1 MNNKTLILTLL
12 LAATP
17 SMAMSA
23 SVYTWTD
30 EQGVTHFGDR
40 QPPGTRAKTL
50 NVRSGTSSGNG
61 RSSPQKRLSE
71 LQEQQQKNAEQKQET
86 VVETANRKQR
96 VANCENA
103 RSNLKVIESNARI
116 RIEDNGQMRYLSP
129 EEIAEQRSKLEKI
142 AAENCQAKDQQ

>member
-23 SVYTWTD
+23 SVYKWTD

-40 QPPGTRAKTL
+40 QPPGTRAETL

-61 RSSPQKRLSE
+61 RSTPQKRLSE
-71 LQEQQQKNAEQKQET
+71 LQEQEQKNAEKKQET
-86 VVETANRKQR
+86 MAETANRKQR
-96 VANCENA
+96 DANCENA

-116 RIEDNGQMRYLSP
+116 RIEDNGEMRYLSP
-129 EEIAEQRSKLEKI
+129 EEIAEQRSKLEEI
-142 AAENCQAKDQQ
+142 ATENCQADDQP